1 MRRRYDLGVMCVQC
15 TSALQRAQRQT
26 ATYFGLVVCDD
37 ASVCTCDADHTIT
50 RLALHTA
57 PLSKIASRYDV
68 GDMCA
73 QCMHGTERSQ
83 WQMAR
88 AC

>member
-1 MRRRYDLGVMCVQC
+1 MQC
-15 TSALQRAQRQT
+15 TSAWQRAQRQT
-26 ATYFGLVVCDD
+26 ATYFGFVVCVDD
-37 ASVCTCDADHTIT
+37 GVCTCDADHTIT

-68 GDMCA
+68 GDVCA

-83 WQMAR
+83 RQMAR
-88 AC
+88 YFGFVVSG